1 MAHYAFLNNDNSTQ
15 ILRGELNTL
24 YDLKSALELAIGEN
38 EPTAEQTAEIEQTQQ
53 AIDAKQQE
61 IDNALCVVTNVITG
75 VPETYMVAASDE
87 TLQQEILDLE
97 VSRVNPETHEA
108 LPIEEVAAIDA
119 QIQAKVEELHALPP
133 VEVDNTEYWEGYYG
147 KGKLCKRTSYNT
159 VGGVHQNGGTPFRK
173 NYAGVGYIYD
183 PVRDAFYA
191 PQPFASWTL
200 NEDTCLWECPVA
212 KPEGDYWWKEDTA
225 EWVDYE
231 YYSEPIYSNAPFASW
246 TWNTSTGVYDPPVA
260 KPDNKN
266 YWHEGEQEWTTTSVL
281 SEKPYASWM
290 LADSVEQEYT
300 DEEGNL
306 KQIIVTDWA
315 APVEKPNDGNSYL
328 WDEDTQSWIAE

>member
-61 IDNALCVVTNVITG
+61 IDNALCVVTGVITG
-75 VPETYMVAASDE
+75 VPETYLTGASDQTIE
-87 TLQQEILDLE
+87 QEIKDLE
-97 VSRVNPETHEA
+97 DSRTGKQ
-108 LPIEEVAAIDA
+108 IEEIAAIDA
-119 QIQAKVEELHALPP
+119 QISAKLEELQALPP
-133 VEVDNTEYWEGYYG
+133 VEVDNTIYWEGYYG
-147 KGKLCKRTSYNT
+147 KGQLCKRTSYNT
-159 VGGVHQNGGTPFRK
+159 VGGVHQNGGIPFRK

-200 NEDTCLWECPVA
+200 NEETCLWECPVA
-212 KPEGDYWWKEDTA
+212 RPEGQDWWWKEDTG

-231 YYSEPIYSNAPFASW
+231 YYSQPYNQEPPYPSWSWSTETGWTAPIKKVEGKDY
-246 TWNTSTGVYDPPVA
+246 WNEEA
-260 KPDNKN
+260 
-266 YWHEGEQEWTTTSVL
+266 QEWTTTYLVGP
-281 SEKPYASWM
+281 KPYPSWIVKDVEVGLNKVLASVWSSPI
-290 LADSVEQEYT
+290 DY
-300 DEEGNL
+300 
-306 KQIIVTDWA
+306 
-315 APVEKPNDGNSYL
+315 PNDGNSYL
-328 WDEDTQSWIAE
+328 WNEETQSWDLKIID